1 VTTLALDNTQV
12 LRDIPIARPISTRP
26 CVVPSSEYRQ
36 YRQFSGT
43 MASTPSRFSSSLEDY
58 WNDDFTPLQAAGQ
71 AVLHALREDEAAP
84 DADLYRRITHSGSGS
99 HLYFSGPSNGG
110 GGIRGGTSSTASSP
124 SSTGPTPPVVTMKH
138 VRSVPLPK
146 FLEEKLRTT
155 KSHSLMGLL
164 SQAKLA
170 WMSVD
175 HTVYLWSF
183 HATETA
189 SGSTFCSFAVPSG
202 QSVVAVGLVRPKKGT
217 NERTNELVLLVFVVC
232 VSMLYSVFL
241 PYDLS
246 IAFLLLV
253 WLLTNSFT

>member
-1 VTTLALDNTQV
+1 
-12 LRDIPIARPISTRP
+12 
-26 CVVPSSEYRQ
+26 
-36 YRQFSGT
+36 
-43 MASTPSRFSSSLEDY
+43 MASTPSRFSSSLEEY

-99 HLYFSGPSNGG
+99 HLYFAEQSNVGGGGSNGG
-110 GGIRGGTSSTASSP
+110 ASSGA
-124 SSTGPTPPVVTMKH
+124 STGPTPPVVSMKH
-138 VRSVPLPK
+138 IRSVPLPK

-155 KSHSLMGLL
+155 QSHSLMGLL

-189 SGSTFCSFAVPSG
+189 NGSTFCSFAVPSG
-202 QSVVAVGLVRPKKGT
+202 QPVVAVGLVRPKKGT
-217 NERTNELVLLVFVVC
+217 NEMTDYCCCCCVHAIQSCCIIVLL
-232 VSMLYSVFL
+232 
-241 PYDLS
+241 PYNMS
-246 IAFLLLV
+246 IAFLLL
-253 WLLTNSFT
+253 F